1 MSRERLDKILAGAGA
16 GSRSDVKK
24 LIRAGRVTVNGEK
37 ALRPEIKADP
47 AVDEILADGRRIAP
61 EGERWFMLHKPAGVV
76 SAVRDAKEKTVLDL
90 IAPGDRRGLFPVGRL
105 DKDTTG
111 LLLLTDD
118 GALAH
123 RLLSPR
129 RHVDKIYL
137 VRCREEIPPETAGR
151 FLEGLDIGDEKK
163 TLPAVLED
171 IQGNTCRVTLR
182 EGRYHQ
188 VKRMFAAVG
197 NEVTGLHRLAM
208 GGLFLDED
216 LKPGTARRLTPEEL
230 AQLRGAAGPRDDAD
244 GPEEA
249 AEFETE
255 ESTEADVEE

>member
-1 MSRERLDKILAGAGA
+1 
-16 GSRSDVKK
+16 
-24 LIRAGRVTVNGEK
+24 
-37 ALRPEIKADP
+37 
-47 AVDEILADGRRIAP
+47 
-61 EGERWFMLHKPAGVV
+61 MLVINKPAGLVVHPAPGNRQGTLV
-76 SAVRDAKEKTVLDL
+76 SALLHRAPDIFAE
-90 IAPGDRRGLFPVGRL
+90 IAEDENENENRPGIVHRL

-163 TLPAVLED
+163 TLPALLED

-230 AQLRGAAGPRDDAD
+230 AQLRQAAGPRDDAD